1 MRENLAT
8 AAGRIVRAPELMN
21 SLYGRRNLYRAY
33 AEIQRRSGISDTVI
47 LIFSADAIDSSAY
60 EITTEIA
67 AALYS
72 TPAAM
77 LAAGTDFLAIGA
89 AQTMR
94 NGESGQIDTFIYCD
108 YICAGYAEPQNDIAL
123 TGTLER
129 APIFRS
135 TPKGKRITDM
145 LVRIPSK
152 FESTFYC
159 LVPVIAWN
167 KTAEAAAELE
177 AGDTVEISGR
187 LQSREYTKRY
197 EDGREEQ
204 RTATEISAYHFIK
217 KK

>member
-1 MRENLAT
+1 MDNNDNLAT
-8 AAGRIVRAPELMN
+8 AAGRIVRAPELLN
-21 SLYGRRNLYRAY
+21 SLYGRKNLYRAY

-47 LIFSADAIDSSAY
+47 LIFSADAIDSG
-60 EITTEIA
+60 EI
-67 AALYS
+67 YS
-72 TPAAM
+72 TPDAL

-108 YICAGYAEPQNDIAL
+108 YICAGYAEPQNDIVFI
-123 TGTLER
+123 GTLER

-167 KTAEAAAELE
+167 KTAEEAAQLE
-177 AGDTVEISGR
+177 AGARVEICGR
-187 LQSREYTKRY
+187 LQSREYIKRY
-197 EDGREEQ
+197 EDGSAET
-204 RTATEISAYHFIK
+204 RTTTEISAFSILMK
-217 KK
+217 K